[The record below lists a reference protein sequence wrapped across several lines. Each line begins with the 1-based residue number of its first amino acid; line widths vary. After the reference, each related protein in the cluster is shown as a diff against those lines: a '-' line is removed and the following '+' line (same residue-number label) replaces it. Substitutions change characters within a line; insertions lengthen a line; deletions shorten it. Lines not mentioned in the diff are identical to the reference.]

1 MDKEYNWEN
10 LDAEIFKMVTGQFYA
25 NPFFMFLLLLQLG
38 DLQVELPNFP
48 YIYILI
54 AKNSVYY
61 LENIWMVIK

>member
-10 LDAEIFKMVTGQFYA
+10 LDAEIFKMATGQFFV

-48 YIYILI
+48 YIY
-54 AKNSVYY
+54 
-61 LENIWMVIK
+61 